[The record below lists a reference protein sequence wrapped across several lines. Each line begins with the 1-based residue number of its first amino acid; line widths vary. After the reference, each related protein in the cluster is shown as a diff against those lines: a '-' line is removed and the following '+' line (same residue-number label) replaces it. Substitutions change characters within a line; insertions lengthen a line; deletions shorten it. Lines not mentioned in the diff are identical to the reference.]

1 MSAELDTLSRV
12 LPTATPTEEDLR
24 AWEAMPRDEQL
35 RLLRMALTHPDC
47 GTATA
52 ATMSDIL
59 AEARKRADAR
69 ARG

>member
-1 MSAELDTLSRV
+1 MSAEIDSLRRL
-12 LPTATPTEEDLR
+12 LPTATPIEADLR
-24 AWEAMPRDEQL
+24 AWEALPRDEQL
-35 RLLRMALTHPDC
+35 RLLRIALAHPDC
-47 GTATA
+47 GTVTA